1 MIGPN
6 RASERGICEVKVER
20 FEGKWKKKEKK
31 RREEEECEETVE
43 VEEGL
48 SELRG
53 K

>member
-1 MIGPN
+1 M
-6 RASERGICEVKVER
+6 EKEE
-20 FEGKWKKKEKK
+20 EKK

-43 VEEGL
+43 VEEEGL